1 MSGRAGII
9 GTIVAKDLKEF
20 TRDRFYMVITVVGL
34 AFYVLIFWVMPDTV
48 DETIELG
55 MVNNA
60 AAGFFE
66 QVADQG
72 LEVAFYPTEDALR
85 TAIEEGDDVSLGL
98 SFPDDFVATVT
109 GGGSSTVTVYV
120 TGEVPPEV
128 RSTVSALVR
137 ELGYL
142 AAGEQ
147 PLVSQ
152 PTEAEVIL
160 GVDRAG
166 DQISLREQMRPLFV
180 FFVLLI
186 EMMAL
191 GTLVAGEIHSR
202 TVTAIL
208 ATPARVSDFLIAKG
222 ISGTLLAFVQ
232 GLILVA
238 LIQSFGSQPALVVLA
253 LLLGSIMAAGF
264 GLMAG
269 SIGRDFITIV
279 FWSMLILIPLIIPAI
294 AVMFPGTAAAW
305 IKAIPSY
312 PLVDIIVGATAFDQ
326 GFGDLAGSLLALA
339 GWCVLVFLAGW
350 VILRRRVV
358 TL

>member
-1 MSGRAGII
+1 
-9 GTIVAKDLKEF
+9 
-20 TRDRFYMVITVVGL
+20 
-34 AFYVLIFWVMPDTV
+34 
-48 DETIELG
+48 
-55 MVNNA
+55 
-60 AAGFFE
+60 
-66 QVADQG
+66 
-72 LEVAFYPTEDALR
+72 
-85 TAIEEGDDVSLGL
+85 VSLGL

-120 TGEVPPEV
+120 TGAVPPEV

-222 ISGTLLAFVQ
+222 IAGTLLAFVQ
-232 GLILVA
+232 ALILVA
-238 LIQSFGSQPALVVLA
+238 LIQSFGNQPALMVLA
-253 LLLGSIMAAGF
+253 LLLGAVMATGF

-269 SIGRDFITIV
+269 SVGRDFITIV

-312 PLVDIIVGATAFDQ
+312 PLVDIIVGASVFDQ
-326 GFGDLAGSLLALA
+326 GFGDLAGSLLALT